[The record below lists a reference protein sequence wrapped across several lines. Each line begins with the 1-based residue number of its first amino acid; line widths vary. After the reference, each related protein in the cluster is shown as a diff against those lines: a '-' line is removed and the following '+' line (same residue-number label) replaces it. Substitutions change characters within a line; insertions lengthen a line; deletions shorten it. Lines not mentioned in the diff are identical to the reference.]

1 MMNTVHI
8 DLCPVC
14 SNSGCT
20 ETLICKDYLVTGE
33 PFSIHQC
40 PSCGFAFTQNFPCE
54 NEIGKYYDAPG
65 YISHSDTHQGVINSL
80 YHWARKIALRS
91 KTKIVSKYSSKN
103 AETLLDIGSGTGY
116 FLHAMRLK
124 KWIVTGIEKSKPT
137 REYAHKKFGL
147 NIQDA
152 EYLFDMPD
160 KTKDV
165 VTMWHVLEHI
175 EKLNET
181 MANLH
186 RILKNDGVLI
196 VALPNKKSADALAYK
211 EEWAAYDVPRHL
223 WHFSPGDFTYFAEKH
238 NFRIEKI
245 KAMYFDPFYIAMLSE
260 KNKGT
265 FAASLVGLIKGFLF
279 FTQSLFSTHRCSSII
294 YILKKK

>member
-1 MMNTVHI
+1 MNTVHI

-14 SNSGCT
+14 SENGCT
-20 ETLICKDYLVTGE
+20 ETFTCKDHLATGE
-33 PFSIHQC
+33 LFSICQC
-40 PSCGFAFTQNFPCE
+40 PNCNFAFTQDFPSE
-54 NEIGKYYDAPG
+54 NEIGKYYDAPD
-65 YISHSDTHQGVINSL
+65 YISHSDTHQGIINSL
-80 YHWARKIALRS
+80 YHWARKIALKS
-91 KTKIVSKYSSKN
+91 KTKIASKYSSDN

-116 FLHAMRLK
+116 FLNAMRLK
-124 KWIVTGIEKSKPT
+124 KWVVTGIEKSKPT

-160 KTKDV
+160 KIKDV

-181 MANLH
+181 MSNLH
-186 RILKNDGVLI
+186 RILKDDGVLI
-196 VALPNKKSADALAYK
+196 IALPNKKSADALAYK
-211 EEWAAYDVPRHL
+211 KDWAAYDVPRHL
-223 WHFSPGDFTYFAEKH
+223 WHFSPDDFTYFAEKH
-238 NFRIEKI
+238 NFRIEKM

-265 FAASLVGLIKGFLF
+265 FAASLVGLIKGSAYFI
-279 FTQSLFSTHRCSSII
+279 QSLFSTRRCSSII